1 VLTHF
6 LIEAAVL
13 SLLGGAIGIAVG
25 LGGSF
30 LATKLFGLPFAA
42 SPLVIAVAFGFSA
55 TVGVIFGFL
64 PARRAANLNPTDAL
78 RHE

>member
-1 VLTHF
+1 
-6 LIEAAVL
+6 VL
-13 SLLGGAIGIAVG
+13 SLFGGAIGIAVG

-30 LATKLFGLPFAA
+30 LATRAFNLPFAF
-42 SPLVIAVAFGFSA
+42 SPAVIAIAFGFSA
-55 TVGVIFGFL
+55 TVGIVFGYL